1 MKQTFKGWT
10 VGLIHPNGHKLFLGR
25 YKTSEG
31 VWYAT
36 TYQNPCEWYVYGNL
50 FDTAQE
56 ALDFWDT
63 CYYEP
68 YEGKDAFTP
77 IPVKIE
83 LTVDVQ
89 GLGFDWNG
97 LT

>member
-1 MKQTFKGWT
+1 MKQTIKGWT
-10 VGLIHPNGHKLFLGR
+10 VGLIGPNKEKLFLGR
-25 YKTSEG
+25 YLTQERK
-31 VWYAT
+31 WYAT
-36 TYQNPCEWYVYGNL
+36 TYTTPCDYYVYSKL
-50 FDTAQE
+50 FNSAEE
-56 ALDFWDT
+56 ALDFWNK
-63 CYYEP
+63 CNYQP

-77 IPVKIE
+77 IPLKIE

>member
-1 MKQTFKGWT
+1 MKQTIKGWT
-10 VGLIHPNGHKLFLGR
+10 VGLIGPHKEKLFLAR
-25 YKTSEG
+25 YQTPEG
-31 VWYAT
+31 KWYYT
-36 TYQNPCEWYVYGNL
+36 TYTTPCEYYVYSNL
-50 FDTAQE
+50 FDSAKE
-56 ALDFWDT
+56 AMYFWDR
-63 CYYEP
+63 CNYQP

-97 LT
+97 II